1 MHFYRLLQSI
11 SQQLWLQENQINE
24 LEARINHLQDWQNRV
39 LSTNIY
45 SWPLCTSV
53 GGDDFFEDISPV
65 QTGENEDEE
74 KEEEQE
80 DLGKGFNGGNDK
92 QKQRKKTRGRN
103 DCHESTAKPKTKRR
117 RALAPN
123 IDQGQSPYY
132 RNNFQVRRTNAPAP
146 VIAQSHAGL
155 NNCDVICYSNA
166 IFQGI
171 ASCIH
176 VSDFLQTPPNEE
188 HQRFP
193 LYYAFASVMSSMV
206 SGQESVVDPTLFINL
221 FRENHENYDPQEGM
235 YFDSG

>member
-1 MHFYRLLQSI
+1 MVVMI
-11 SQQLWLQENQINE
+11 
-24 LEARINHLQDWQNRV
+24 
-39 LSTNIY
+39 
-45 SWPLCTSV
+45 
-53 GGDDFFEDISPV
+53 
-65 QTGENEDEE
+65 
-74 KEEEQE
+74 K
-80 DLGKGFNGGNDK
+80 K
-92 QKQRKKTRGRN
+92 QPKRTRGRN
-103 DCHESTAKPKTKRR
+103 NCHKSTAKPQTKRR

-132 RNNFQVRRTNAPAP
+132 RHNFQVRRTNAPAP
-146 VIAQSHAGL
+146 VVAHAHAGL

-206 SGQESVVDPTLFINL
+206 SGQESVVDPTTFINL
-221 FRENHENYDPQEGM
+221 FRQNHENYDQGM
-235 YFDSG
+235 SCL